1 MYNYSRWPR
10 RYWVVTPQRAELSNL
25 LVTATPSGSHIGFSS
40 LRMEPTFMVLGH
52 SAGTA
57 AAIFAANRATSTLYI
72 DLWLFISLLA
82 LQSDLSLSLSL
93 SLAFCHSL
101 MFQPLYLISV
111 LLHSCRV
118 MMHSTRRNSP
128 QSDSRRGPP
137 RPHRRT
143 TPRGAGPAA
152 AELTITS
159 GGWWGAAGLGVR
171 VWVTTAVCWHWALR
185 SR

>member
-1 MYNYSRWPR
+1 MAYRLGASIVTVERGIVMYNYSRWPR

-93 SLAFCHSL
+93 SLSL
-101 MFQPLYLISV
+101 LPSATL
-111 LLHSCRV
+111 
-118 MMHSTRRNSP
+118 
-128 QSDSRRGPP
+128 
-137 RPHRRT
+137 
-143 TPRGAGPAA
+143 
-152 AELTITS
+152 
-159 GGWWGAAGLGVR
+159 
-171 VWVTTAVCWHWALR
+171 
-185 SR
+185 